1 MSRPLPAEPDL
12 PEDDESAQGSGATI
26 TPYRDG
32 PLIVRG
38 DFRLLDQD
46 GGQIEPGRETIALCR
61 CGKSGIKP
69 FCDGSHKRAGV
80 LRTERAEPPAARADD
95 PGAPPTRCRGRHH
108 RVSRRVRGPEP
119 CRSCPTMCGTSR
131 RAVRTRAAGV

>member
-1 MSRPLPAEPDL
+1 MPTLTSGQCDDVTLVEPEL
-12 PEDDESAQGSGATI
+12 PEDDDAGTLDGTGATI

-46 GGQIEPGRETIALCR
+46 GAEIDPGRNTIALCR

-69 FCDGSHKRAGV
+69 FCDGSHKRSGFSAPSAPS
-80 LRTERAEPPAARADD
+80 RPRPAAQIL
-95 PGAPPTRCRGRHH
+95 
-108 RVSRRVRGPEP
+108 
-119 CRSCPTMCGTSR
+119 
-131 RAVRTRAAGV
+131 RAAGTPGDQD